1 MTHNAIQLRAGEYL
15 FREGDP
21 CNGVYILRQG
31 RVEIIRER
39 EGVAVSLAVM
49 TAGDVIG
56 TSTIFSRAA
65 RTASARAVL
74 GSEIIHVSLAT
85 LDVHFK
91 NLPVWVEAVI
101 KDSVSRLRVANDKLV
116 ESKLNERKLQHKLGT
131 QFHVAA
137 QFSFFLAYAV
147 RVGLVR
153 DEGID
158 LFPLKGFI
166 EHSESI
172 LMRRAEVFESF
183 LDCFVTGSLI
193 KIQIDKKWGRSV
205 FSPQPAVLEDFARFL
220 LHSHANGFQGFV
232 HRKHQNLLSA
242 LVRLSRRADAKEF
255 YTKAEIC
262 ERVGNEAALRIGPE
276 LIDELV
282 SLKVLQVKNVG
293 SDAFQWND
301 KQLQRRIIFESTCRA
316 LRDAENNSKAD
327 NVA

>member
-1 MTHNAIQLRAGEYL
+1 MNHTTIYLKAGEYL

-21 CNGVYILRQG
+21 CNGVYILRSG
-31 RVEIIRER
+31 SIEILRER
-39 EGVAVSLAVM
+39 ESVAVNLAVM
-49 TAGDVIG
+49 SAGDVIG

-74 GSEIIHVSLAT
+74 GSEIIHVSLDT
-85 LDVHFK
+85 LEGHFK

-137 QFSFFLAYAV
+137 QFAFFLAYAI

-166 EHSESI
+166 EYSESI
-172 LMRRAEVFESF
+172 LLRRSEVFESF
-183 LDCFVTGSLI
+183 LECFVTGSLI
-193 KIQIDKKWGRSV
+193 KIQMDKKWGRSL

-220 LHSHANGFQGFV
+220 LQSHASGFQGFV

-242 LVRLSRRADAKEF
+242 LVRLSRRPDAKEF
-255 YTKAEIC
+255 YTRKELC
-262 ERVGNEAALRIGPE
+262 ERVEKEAAVRIGPE
-276 LIDELV
+276 LIDELTV
-282 SLKVLQVKNVG
+282 LKVLQVKNA
-293 SDAFQWND
+293 SDAFFWND

-316 LRDAENNSKAD
+316 LRDAEKKSQSEQ
-327 NVA
+327 VA